1 MGAEDKWGMW
11 GFFWLFV
18 MARLTI
24 SRRMATISTANDSDW
39 SLRHISSRTPATCKF
54 YLFIYIYTLL
64 TSIYTPLALRMAA
77 ATQKRGDVT
86 IIIIMTTT
94 YRDNHIILDSLIV
107 AESTSSI
114 YLFFNYSNMIYV
126 LKKIVKL
133 SQISGL
139 VCLASKK

>member
-1 MGAEDKWGMW
+1 M
-11 GFFWLFV
+11 
-18 MARLTI
+18 
-24 SRRMATISTANDSDW
+24 
-39 SLRHISSRTPATCKF
+39 P
-54 YLFIYIYTLL
+54 
-64 TSIYTPLALRMAA
+64 TPLALRMAA

-133 SQISGL
+133 SELSGL
-139 VCLASKK
+139 VWLSSKK

>member
-1 MGAEDKWGMW
+1 M
-11 GFFWLFV
+11 
-18 MARLTI
+18 
-24 SRRMATISTANDSDW
+24 
-39 SLRHISSRTPATCKF
+39 P
-54 YLFIYIYTLL
+54 
-64 TSIYTPLALRMAA
+64 TPLALRMAA

-86 IIIIMTTT
+86 IIIIIIMTTM